1 MSLRPAVGL
10 FFSEVR
16 LIAGRSVE
24 VWRMV
29 PRRFK
34 WAFLGAA
41 CVMTLGSAATIGI
54 PLLLSWLIN
63 GMTDGAAS
71 GKSQDQLVSLAL
83 MTLGAIAGLIFIR
96 EAFNVLR
103 RYLVENTCTRI
114 DKHLNIKV
122 VSHLL
127 RTDLSALTH
136 EKIGAIHG
144 RVIRSIEGF
153 IRFLR
158 VSFLDFFPAI
168 LTGCM
173 AIVAT
178 LTKQPWL
185 ALAMVGV
192 IPVSLTITAW
202 QLLSQKGV
210 RLKIMR
216 SREELDG
223 TIVEQLG
230 GIDYVRAANTLDRE
244 VGRIAEAA
252 EHRRA
257 TEIKHHFEMSLF
269 GCAKALTEGLFY
281 VLVIGTAVYLAINGQ
296 IQFGDVLAVAIL
308 FMNVM
313 QPVSEVHRILDEGHE
328 SSLRVADLLGILAQP
343 EDRSFATAETVP
355 NFDSTAPALEVENL
369 FADYQLGENRRLR
382 VLNEVSLS
390 VKPGE
395 TIGVAGCS
403 GSGKSTWLKVLL
415 RLLHPTAGAIKVRGV
430 SLDELSRT
438 HVAQQ
443 FGYVSQQPFIFAGTV
458 EDNIRY
464 GCGDH
469 TLEEVVTAAKQA
481 GIHDEIE
488 DMPEGYQSRIAE
500 RGQNL
505 SGGQRQRIA
514 LARVFLKNPP
524 FLILDEATSALDSIN
539 ERHVQK
545 AIEAARADRTVILVA
560 HRLSTLSDADRIV
573 VFEEGRIAEVGTY
586 DELLTKDGV
595 FASLVAHAQ
604 GEAVVDQSPMIGS
617 VQIAPPPAAH
627 SPEPPLV
634 EVVAS

>member
-10 FFSEVR
+10 FFSEIK
-16 LIAGRSVE
+16 LITGRAVE

-34 WAFLGAA
+34 WAFLAA
-41 CVMTLGSAATIGI
+41 TGVMTLSSTASVGI
-54 PLLLSWLIN
+54 PLLLGWMIGAL
-63 GMTDGAAS
+63 TKGAAA
-71 GKSQDQLVSLAL
+71 GQGQDQLIQVAL
-83 MTLGAIAGLIFIR
+83 LGLGAIAGLIFTR
-96 EAFNVLR
+96 EGLNVLR

-114 DKHLNIKV
+114 DKHLNIMV

-158 VSFLDFFPAI
+158 ISFLDFFPAI
-168 LTGCM
+168 LTGCL
-173 AIVAT
+173 AITAT
-178 LTKQPWL
+178 LTIQPWL

-244 VGRIAEAA
+244 VGRVADAA
-252 EHRRA
+252 EHRRS

-269 GCAKALTEGLFY
+269 GCAKALTEGFFY
-281 VLVIGTAVYLAINGQ
+281 VLVIGTAVYFAINGQ
-296 IQFGDVLAVAIL
+296 IEYGAIL
-308 FMNVM
+308 TFAMLFLDVM
-313 QPVSEVHRILDEGHE
+313 RPVSEVHRVLDEGHE

-343 EDRSFATAETVP
+343 EDRSFATPETIP
-355 NFDSTAPALEVENL
+355 AFDAKASALKVDNL
-369 FADYQLGENRRLR
+369 FADYQLGENRRMR

-390 VKPGE
+390 VEPGE

-415 RLLHPTAGAIKVRGV
+415 RLLHPTSGSIKVRGV
-430 SLDELSRT
+430 PLDELSRT
-438 HVAQQ
+438 QVAQQ

-464 GCGDH
+464 GCSEH
-469 TLEEVVTAAKQA
+469 TLEEVITAAKQA

-488 DMPEGYQSRIAE
+488 EMPEGYRSRIAE

-560 HRLSTLSDADRIV
+560 HRLSTLADADRIV
-573 VFEEGRIAEVGTY
+573 VFEEGRVAEIGTY
-586 DELLTKDGV
+586 DQLLAKDGV

-604 GEAVVDQSPMIGS
+604 GEAVVDQSPEIGT
-617 VQIAPPPAAH
+617 VTAVPTVVH
-627 SPEPPLV
+627 TPEPPLAQ
-634 EVVAS
+634 VVAS